1 METGQRATGGAG
13 EAPPPAGPAGRRGAP
28 AAKHTRLTLPQRDGT
43 PGRGRPLCVKGDVA
57 LKADPPTSLGR
68 YEWAMVEFIRRWY
81 RFGGG
86 SARDIFEQF
95 GLGEQEFFT
104 RVLDLVQA
112 VAPAEA
118 LGLPAMAHNDI
129 RKVCRWRLHILAP
142 STNRSTSAKTDNRRP
157 ADERLAPPQQC
168 RRPAQT

>member
-28 AAKHTRLTLPQRDGT
+28 AAKHTRLTLPQRNGT
-43 PGRGRPLCVKGDVA
+43 PGRARPLSVKGEVA
-57 LKADPPTSLGR
+57 LHTDPPTSLGR

-86 SARDIFEQF
+86 SARDIFEEF
-95 GLGEQEFFT
+95 GLGEHEFFI

-112 VAPAEA
+112 VASADAP
-118 LGLPAMAHNDI
+118 GLPAMAHNDI

-142 STNRSTSAKTDNRRP
+142 STNCSTAS
-157 ADERLAPPQQC
+157 
-168 RRPAQT
+168 